1 MSMVYEEYDS
11 FSVGTRRSPSVCVW
25 EREKLRRGPETWCLI
40 TFTSSYQSTFKWL
53 SLFFSFF
60 FSIFCHFS
68 YVVSIK
74 QFTLIHEVQVGERE
88 GERQPQRE
96 GERDLFYQDV
106 IQMEGWK
113 FASQQPEEQE
123 RETQEK
129 RKKEN
134 ESEKPPW
141 ERSGFNKQQEEG

>member
-1 MSMVYEEYDS
+1 MRY
-11 FSVGTRRSPSVCVW
+11 RL
-25 EREKLRRGPETWCLI
+25 ERER
-40 TFTSSYQSTFKWL
+40 
-53 SLFFSFF
+53 
-60 FSIFCHFS
+60 
-68 YVVSIK
+68 
-74 QFTLIHEVQVGERE
+74 ERE
-88 GERQPQRE
+88 RKGGERQPQRE

-134 ESEKPPW
+134 EREKPPW
-141 ERSGFNKQQEEG
+141 ERSGFNKQQEEGEHTEKHTDQPTLDLLRLQKNQEKCRKANETIP